1 MGDTRKTKSD
11 LSWANLLSE
20 ERKVPAEEVPDG
32 WKTSRT
38 IAEEQGRS
46 ISYTSCL
53 LRDAVMQ
60 GKVEVQK
67 FSVNVG
73 PRTYPVPHYRIVE

>member
-1 MGDTRKTKSD
+1 MIGMITNPP
-11 LSWANLLSE
+11 WAAF
-20 ERKVPAEEVPDG
+20 PAEEVPDG

-53 LRDAVMQ
+53 LRDAVIE
-60 GKVEVQK
+60 GRVEVQK
-67 FSVNVG
+67 FSINVG

>member
-1 MGDTRKTKSD
+1 MGDTRKTKGD
-11 LSWANLLSE
+11 LNWADLRSE
-20 ERKVPAEEVPDG
+20 ERKIPADEIPGG

-38 IAEEQGRS
+38 IAGEQGRS

-53 LRDAVMQ
+53 LREAVME

-67 FSVNVG
+67 FSINVG